1 MQQISLA
8 SSRQTVQHWIS
19 NAKEFCQL
27 HPCEMAQAIGRST
40 WFQIGLLIGI
50 WWLAAQLAA
59 GLGVPQ
65 LGNVFGMAGLWLLLV
80 NNRIHLKRV
89 QAGAHWLIKHMLLFF
104 IPAVLVVLDHQE
116 LLGWV
121 GVKLFAIIVLGTLTV
136 MACTALSIE
145 WYLRLVRH
153 RKAMQRLRHRQLR
166 HSSTEA

>member
-1 MQQISLA
+1 MQHTSFA

-19 NAKEFCQL
+19 NTKGFVQL
-27 HPCEMAQAIGRST
+27 SPAEMAQAVGSSAL
-40 WFQIGLLIGI
+40 FQIGLLIGT
-50 WWLAAQLAA
+50 WWLGAQLAA
-59 GLGVPQ
+59 GLGLPQ
-65 LGNVFGMAGLWLLLV
+65 LGNVFGMAGLWLLLI
-80 NNRIHLKRV
+80 NKRIHLKRV

-104 IPAVLVVLDHQE
+104 IPAVLAVLDHQE

-166 HSSTEA
+166 HSRTGA

>member
-1 MQQISLA
+1 MQHISIA

-19 NAKEFCQL
+19 NTKDFVQL
-27 HPCEMAQAIGRST
+27 SPAEMAQAVGRSAL
-40 WFQIGLLIGI
+40 FQIGLLIGT
-50 WWLAAQLAA
+50 WWLGAQLAV
-59 GLGVPQ
+59 GLGLPQ
-65 LGNVFGMAGLWLLLV
+65 LGNVLGMAGLWLLLI
-80 NNRIHLKRV
+80 NKRINLKRV

-166 HSSTEA
+166 QSRLEA

>member
-1 MQQISLA
+1 MHHFSLH
-8 SSRQTVQHWIS
+8 SSRQTLEHWVS
-19 NAKEFCQL
+19 HTKAFCQL
-27 HPCEMAQAIGRST
+27 PPATMARLVAGT
-40 WFQIGLLIGI
+40 ALFQIGLLIGT
-50 WWLAAQLAA
+50 WWLGAQSAAWM
-59 GLGVPQ
+59 GLPQ
-65 LGNVFGMAGLWLLLV
+65 LGNVIGMAALWLLLI
-80 NNRIHLKRV
+80 NNRINLQRV
-89 QAGAHWLIKHMLLFF
+89 RAGAHWLIKHMLLFF

-166 HSSTEA
+166 HSRSGA